1 MSYVGER
8 DLLIPY
14 MERKG
19 PDGQAEYRRQKN
31 RISIDGLP
39 AFPDDDLHPAL
50 GWLRDGGR
58 SPSRHRESGQRGVR
72 VVRSAAATWRARPHT
87 SSAVRSDELRGC
99 GSTDEIWTKRPD
111 IETTLRAA

>member
-1 MSYVGER
+1 MSRTSPNAARRVAVIVVDVHRISDSCGYGVPLMSYVGER

-50 GWLRDGGR
+50 G
-58 SPSRHRESGQRGVR
+58 
-72 VVRSAAATWRARPHT
+72 
-87 SSAVRSDELRGC
+87 
-99 GSTDEIWTKRPD
+99 
-111 IETTLRAA
+111 